1 MNKLDILSWIPRTH
15 MEKPD
20 AEPRV
25 CNPSTSV
32 AKMGGGNENHES
44 HVAEEQKQEG
54 PSTTWN
60 ERTHS

>member
-1 MNKLDILSWIPRTH
+1 MNKLDNLSWIPRTRT
-15 MEKPD
+15 EKPD

-32 AKMGGGNENHES
+32 AKMGGGNENHEG
-44 HVAEEQKQEG
+44 HVAEGQKQDE
-54 PSTTWN
+54 PTWN